1 MFEIHPI
8 TPSSCFVG
16 LGWQPNEPHLWFVTT
31 NKKWELEATILHPT
45 VIWEKKKNKA
55 FDTSYN
61 EWQNNISDMRQ
72 VVFVSWKSFLY
83 ICPMGCVAAQLCV
96 AKQEKFV
103 SSEWLRACRANWN
116 PAHFFIIG
124 SFFFVISLVIDFFP
138 IWKKMRLLLTVMTVL
153 YIVAR
158 SVKAAFRPSPRAT
171 RYSLGH
177 LNASTALLHYNLC
190 IPTMFLISHCSS

>member
-1 MFEIHPI
+1 MLRRFRLA
-8 TPSSCFVG
+8 TKWTSFVICG
-16 LGWQPNEPHLWFVTT
+16 NQQKMRIRSYYFASHCYLG
-31 NKKWELEATILHPT
+31 K
-45 VIWEKKKNKA
+45 KKKNKA

-138 IWKKMRLLLTVMTVL
+138 IWKKMRLLLTVMAVL

-158 SVKAAFRPSPRAT
+158 SVKAAFRLLELLDT
-171 RYSLGH
+171 VWVT
-177 LNASTALLHYNLC
+177 STLLQLSYTTIC
-190 IPTMFLISHCSS
+190 AFLQCS